1 MSYYV
6 TEDED
11 ISKQIVKISDK
22 EEQKR
27 IIEENGFE
35 ALSSHNQVDFVKD
48 KIAVEVQFGKYFSVA
63 YDLHVKHTFFYLRDD
78 IEVGIEI
85 IPTHKM
91 ILGLHGLKMK

>member
-63 YDLHVKHTFFYLRDD
+63 YDLHVKHTFLSK
-78 IEVGIEI
+78 G
-85 IPTHKM
+85 
-91 ILGLHGLKMK
+91 